1 MIPLTELQERHA
13 AVMERI
19 AAAAARGG
27 REAADVTLIAVTKT
41 WPAELVLAAYEAGM
55 RQFGENRPEELAR
68 KRPAVEALLG
78 PESGIIW
85 HLIGPVQSRK
95 ADLAA
100 AHADVF
106 HALDRIKIARRLSAD
121 LAVDG
126 RRLPYFIEVNVSG
139 ETSKLGVDMRNW
151 EVDATQR
158 AALRKLFTEAAA
170 LPGLLPVG
178 LMTMAPWDA
187 PPDDI
192 RAVFRRTRALA
203 AHLWAELALDAPPAL
218 SMGMTDDF
226 EIAIEEGATHVR
238 VGRALFGERERA
250 T

>member
-1 MIPLTELQERHA
+1 MLPIPELQARHA
-13 AVMERI
+13 AVMARI
-19 AAAAARGG
+19 AAAAARSG
-27 REAADVTLIAVTKT
+27 RDAADITLIAVTKT

-55 RQFGENRPEELAR
+55 RRFGENRPEELAG
-68 KRPAVEALLG
+68 KRPAVEAVLG
-78 PESGIIW
+78 PESGVVW

-95 ADLAA
+95 SGLAA

-106 HALDRIKIARRLSAD
+106 HALDRERIARRLSAD
-121 LAVDG
+121 LAANG
-126 RRLPYFIEVNVSG
+126 RQLPCFIEVNVSG
-139 ETSKLGVDMRNW
+139 EASKLGVDMRNW
-151 EVDATQR
+151 ETDATQT

-170 LPGLLPVG
+170 LPGLSPVG

-187 PPDDI
+187 PPDEI

-203 AHLWAELALDAPPAL
+203 TRLWAEIAPAAPPAL

-238 VGRALFGERERA
+238 VGRALFGERERPL
-250 T
+250 

>member
-1 MIPLTELQERHA
+1 MISQFELQDRHA

-19 AAAAARGG
+19 AAAAERAG
-27 REAADVTLIAVTKT
+27 RPAADVSLIAVTKT

-55 RQFGENRPEELAR
+55 RHFGENRPEELAH
-68 KRPAVEALLG
+68 KRPAVESVLG
-78 PESGIIW
+78 MESAIVW

-95 ADLAA
+95 SPLAA
-100 AHADVF
+100 ASADVF
-106 HALDRIKIARRLSAD
+106 HALDRSKIARRLSAD
-121 LAVDG
+121 LVGIA
-126 RRLPYFIEVNVSG
+126 RRLPCFLEVNVSG
-139 ETSKLGVDMRNW
+139 EASKLGVDMRTW
-151 EVDATQR
+151 EENATQR
-158 AALRKLFTEAAA
+158 AALRKLFTEASA
-170 LPGLLPVG
+170 LPGLSAVG

-187 PPDDI
+187 PADVI

-203 AHLWAELALDAPPAL
+203 KWLEAELALDAPLAL

-238 VGRALFGERERA
+238 VGRALFGEREKA